1 MKDYDGI
8 TSAKIATLIEYF
20 DSEERVDKTNPR
32 FARAVKLQ
40 KMMDIWNSKTFYK
53 VTAKSWRKLSER
65 YNLIP

>member
-1 MKDYDGI
+1 MKDYEGI

-40 KMMDIWNSKTFYK
+40 KMMDIYYS
-53 VTAKSWRKLSER
+53 
-65 YNLIP
+65 NLLD